1 MNQVNIVK
9 RTSNLFCPAC
19 GDHTSLKLANKES
32 PCRHVIYTFDD
43 GTQEFNQIEP
53 NTEQYIN
60 QVIKS
65 QKKRHQKLEEDLKNK
80 RNIGQAIKEIQ
91 KAPSPID
98 ELSELMWSTTT
109 MHIGIEVMSIPN
121 TTIFYVGYDLEES

>member
-32 PCRHVIYTFDD
+32 PCKHVIYTFDD
-43 GTQEFNQIEP
+43 GTQEFNQIES

-65 QKKRHQKLEEDLKNK
+65 QKKQHQKLEEALKNK
-80 RNIGQAIKEIQ
+80 GNIEQAIKEIQ

-98 ELSELMWSTTT
+98 ELSELMWSA
-109 MHIGIEVMSIPN
+109 
-121 TTIFYVGYDLEES
+121 

>member
-32 PCRHVIYTFDD
+32 LCKHVIYTFDD
-43 GTQEFNQIEP
+43 DTQKFSQIEP
-53 NTEQYIN
+53 TTKRYIN
-60 QVIKS
+60 KVIKS
-65 QKKRHQKLEEDLKNK
+65 QKERQQKFEEDLQSKE
-80 RNIGQAIKEIQ
+80 NIKHTIKEIQ
-91 KAPSPID
+91 KAPSAID
-98 ELSELMWSTTT
+98 ELSELMWSSTT